1 MRSVYAGGGA
11 DSLVEPCALGVW
23 PAAWPALKL
32 AIANEYGARS
42 VRPYVDS
49 IRLWGVESLWDQVFR
64 TPGIGSLSSSLQN

>member
-1 MRSVYAGGGA
+1 MQVVGA

-49 IRLWGVESLWDQVFR
+49 IRLCDVELSPFEIHACEEFWD
-64 TPGIGSLSSSLQN
+64 GMSSSS